1 MPSSKSVD
9 EIVSA
14 IKGLDQEDR
23 GGLLLQLAQI
33 DELMEDLEDLMDL
46 IRSETESGR
55 PFDEFVRE
63 LESKRGDA

>member
-1 MPSSKSVD
+1 MSASKTVD
-9 EIVSA
+9 EIVTA
-14 IKGLDQEDR
+14 IKELDDGDR
-23 GGLLLQLAQI
+23 GSLLLQLAKI